1 MNMSEF
7 RSVIL
12 PVLLITG
19 LALTAAAPS
28 HAQESTEESEWEFNL
43 TIYGWIP
50 QIYGHLNYDV
60 PGSGDTIKVDPGT
73 LLDNLGMTFQGA
85 FEMRKDKW
93 SLLADLFY
101 VQEKAGQSNAVPLP
115 GEGGGQINVGA
126 DLKLDMWITTL
137 AGAYEVADQ
146 ERATCNVLL
155 GCRRISIAA
164 DLDLNLETGQS
175 TTIAARHFS
184 RSAVM
189 YDAIAG
195 IRGRLGTKE
204 KWYVPYHLDIGTGS
218 SNFTWQGMTG
228 IGYNWKWGG
237 VLVAYRYLY
246 FDEGDQYFVEDM
258 ALGGGAV
265 GVHFNW

>member
-1 MNMSEF
+1 MKNPAI

-12 PVLLITG
+12 PLLLIAG
-19 LALTAAAPS
+19 LAVAAAPPV
-28 HAQESTEESEWEFNL
+28 HAQESSEESEWEFNL
-43 TIYGWIP
+43 TIYGWLP
-50 QIYGHLNYDV
+50 QIYGHLNYEV
-60 PGSGDTIKVDPGT
+60 PGSGDTIKVDPST

-85 FEMRKDKW
+85 FEMRKNKW

-101 VQEKAGQSNAVPLP
+101 AQEKAGASEAVPLP
-115 GEGGGQINVGA
+115 GEGGGQVNVGA
-126 DLKLDMWITTL
+126 DLKLDMWLITL
-137 AGAYEVADQ
+137 AGAYEVANR

-155 GCRRISIAA
+155 GCRRISMAG
-164 DLDLNLETGQS
+164 DLDLSLGDGQ
-175 TTIAARHFS
+175 TTIATEHLS
-184 RSAVM
+184 RSAVI
-189 YDAIAG
+189 YDGIVG

-237 VLVAYRYLY
+237 VLAAYRYLY
-246 FDEGDQYFVEDM
+246 FDQGDQKMVEDL